1 VDIFKN
7 LTTFWS
13 SQPAWVRALVVFGI
27 ALSLPLVAQLTSQP
41 TYVINVLVS
50 VGIYMV
56 LAMGLNIVVG
66 MAGLLDLGYI
76 AFFAVGAYS
85 MAILSTQ
92 FGWPF
97 WAVLPVAALLA
108 GGFGVML
115 GAPTLPLRGDYLAIV
130 TLGFG
135 EIIRITLNNLD
146 WLTRGPQ
153 GIAGIKPPTIPW
165 FGSNGFMWLELY
177 QPFQLYYLALIF
189 VSAAWLITT
198 RLKASRIGRA
208 LVAIREDEI
217 AASAMGIDTVRL
229 KLLAFASGAA
239 FAGTTGVLFAS
250 QISFI
255 SPESFTLF
263 ESVIVLSMVVLG
275 GMGSVP
281 GAMLGA
287 AILVILPEVLRGF
300 SEYRMLIFGA
310 SLVLVML
317 IRPEGLWGEDIKARE
332 LNPETDQQRSQEDQ
346 GLRDVQEQNLKV

>member
-7 LTTFWS
+7 LAGFWS
-13 SQPAWVRALVVFGI
+13 TRPAWVRFLVVVLAAVGV
-27 ALSLPLVAQLTSQP
+27 PLLAQLTSQP
-41 TYVINVLVS
+41 TYIMNVLVS

-92 FGWPF
+92 YGWTF
-97 WAVLPVAALLA
+97 WMVLPVAAVLA
-108 GGFGVML
+108 GGIGVVL

-153 GIAGIKPPTIPW
+153 GIAGIKPPMVPW
-165 FGSNGFMWLELY
+165 VSNGGLIWLELY
-177 QPFQLYYLALIF
+177 QPVQLYYLALVF
-189 VSAAWLITT
+189 VGGAWLITS
-198 RLKASRIGRA
+198 RLKNSRIGRA

-217 AASAMGIDTVRL
+217 AAAAMGIDTVRL

-239 FAGTTGVLFAS
+239 FAGVIGVLFAS
-250 QISFI
+250 QISFV

-263 ESVIVLSMVVLG
+263 ESVIVLAMVVLG
-275 GMGSVP
+275 GMGSVV

-287 AILVILPEVLRGF
+287 FILVVLPELLRGF
-300 SEYRMLIFGA
+300 SEYRLLIFGA
-310 SLVLVML
+310 ALVLVML
-317 IRPEGLWGEDIKARE
+317 IRPQGILGDDSSRE
-332 LNPETDQQRSQEDQ
+332 PTTDRERAQEDQ
-346 GLRDVQEQNLKV
+346 SLSETKQDLKV